1 MQGEGSVPKEEVMR
15 GLTKTCAI
23 LAAVIAVAIIT
34 LAQDQPKTK
43 IKHVPIKPTSAASG
57 QEMYKSYCASC
68 HGIDAK
74 GNGPAAEALKVPPT
88 DLTMLAA
95 KNGGKYP
102 ALKVAASLRGE
113 ETLPAHGTKEM
124 PIWGNLF
131 WSISGGHQAEVQQRI
146 ANLNTYLES
155 LQKK

>member
-1 MQGEGSVPKEEVMR
+1 MR
-15 GLTKTCAI
+15 GLKKSWSMLAVLIVMAI
-23 LAAVIAVAIIT
+23 LAS
-34 LAQDQPKTK
+34 AQDQPQAE

-57 QEMYKSYCASC
+57 QEMYKSYCAAC
-68 HGIDAK
+68 HGADAK

-88 DLTMLAA
+88 DLTAMAV

-102 ALKVAASLRGE
+102 AMKVSAILRGE
-113 ETLPAHGTKEM
+113 ETLAAHGTKDM

-131 WSISGGHQAEVQQRI
+131 WNMSGGHEAEVQQRVT
-146 ANLNTYLES
+146 NLNKYLES